1 MASWRARLLN
11 AMLRWGMKRHADKA
25 IDLERSR
32 RMMHRPPRR
41 VLRVPEDIRITE
53 VISEQGLRFDKVE
66 RIGAGAA
73 NGPVILYYLHGGG
86 YFFGSPKTHRP
97 IIISLA
103 KALDGLAYGLDYR
116 LAPEFPFPAAVED
129 AAEAYRWLVAM
140 HPNARIVIAGDSA
153 GGGLAIATAVGART
167 VGLPPPAALIAFS
180 PWCDLACTGRS
191 MVANARSCAMFR
203 PDGIRRA
210 AALYLAGSDPRD
222 PRASPVYADL
232 AGLPPMLL
240 FASNQET
247 LLDDAVRLAE
257 RARTAGVE
265 VELVR
270 RDSLPHVW
278 PVFIHLL
285 PEAREAV
292 DQISTFV
299 GRLGLMAP
307 HSRQTGALPR
317 TID

>member
-1 MASWRARLLN
+1 
-11 AMLRWGMKRHADKA
+11 
-25 IDLERSR
+25 
-32 RMMHRPPRR
+32 
-41 VLRVPEDIRITE
+41 
-53 VISEQGLRFDKVE
+53 
-66 RIGAGAA
+66 
-73 NGPVILYYLHGGG
+73 
-86 YFFGSPKTHRP
+86 
-97 IIISLA
+97 
-103 KALDGLAYGLDYR
+103 
-116 LAPEFPFPAAVED
+116 
-129 AAEAYRWLVAM
+129 
-140 HPNARIVIAGDSA
+140 
-153 GGGLAIATAVGART
+153 
-167 VGLPPPAALIAFS
+167 
-180 PWCDLACTGRS
+180 
-191 MVANARSCAMFR
+191 
-203 PDGIRRA
+203 
-210 AALYLAGSDPRD
+210 
-222 PRASPVYADL
+222 
-232 AGLPPMLL
+232 MLL